1 MVVFTGFYFV
11 SLWVFVPLGL
21 VLWPFLSII
30 ALVFGERHRLIG
42 PKQSFE
48 YVFGFALVAVVRALG
63 LADEFDDLRRPKLGE
78 PATSSW
84 GQVIGDAFVVP

>member
-1 MVVFTGFYFV
+1 VVVFTGFYFV

-21 VLWPFLSII
+21 VLWPLLSII
-30 ALVFGERHRLIG
+30 ALVFGEHHRLIG

-48 YVFGFALVAVVRALG
+48 YVFGFALVVVVRALR
-63 LADEFDDLRRPKLGE
+63 LADDFDGLRWPKLGE

-84 GQVIGDAFVVP
+84 RQVIGDAFVVP